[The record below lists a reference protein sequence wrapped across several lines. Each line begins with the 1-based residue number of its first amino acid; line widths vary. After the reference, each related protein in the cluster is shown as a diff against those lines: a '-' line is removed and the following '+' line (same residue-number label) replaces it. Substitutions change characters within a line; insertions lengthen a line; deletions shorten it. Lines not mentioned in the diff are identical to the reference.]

1 MIQNGILLGLVI
13 ALLKAIDSIM
23 NKSIMEN
30 TSPIHH
36 SIYRIIF
43 VSPFLL
49 LAALMNWQIQ
59 LDKVWHF
66 VLLYGIIEAVN
77 ILFHQKA
84 IKAGNL
90 VFIELLSRSKTIFA
104 LILSFVLVIDTPS
117 PLAVIGIL
125 LFTVATYFTV
135 TKKVESKTGEK
146 TSHLSLLYEMISVLA
161 RVVKPFLIKGILT
174 SELVSTETITFL
186 SMPISLVCLLA
197 VYRPKLNFK
206 EINCK
211 KYSLQALIVAAG
223 MLVGVY
229 AVKHAN
235 IVTVSAV
242 ENFSVFYV
250 ILYTVIIQK
259 KKYPFWVF
267 IGLALAIG
275 GLVLASV

>member
-1 MIQNGILLGLVI
+1 MIQNGILLGLII

-30 TSPIHH
+30 ASPIHH

-43 VSPFLL
+43 VSPILL
-49 LAALMNWQIQ
+49 IAALVNWHIQ

-66 VLLYGIIEAVN
+66 VLLYGVIEAVN

-117 PLAVIGIL
+117 TLAVVGIVV
-125 LFTVATYFTV
+125 FTIATYFTV
-135 TKKVESKTGEK
+135 TKRVESKTGEK
-146 TSHLSLLYEMISVLA
+146 TSHISLLYEMISVLS

-174 SELVSTETITFL
+174 AELISSETIAFL
-186 SMPISLVCLLA
+186 SMPIALVCLMV

-211 KYSLQALIVAAG
+211 KYSLQALVVAAG

-229 AVKHAN
+229 AVKYAN

-242 ENFSVFYV
+242 ENFSVFFV
-250 ILYTVIIQK
+250 ILFAVIVQK
-259 KKYPFWVF
+259 RKYPLTVF
-267 IGLALAIG
+267 IGLGLAIC
-275 GLVLASV
+275 GLILASL

>member
-1 MIQNGILLGLVI
+1 MIQNGIILGLII

-43 VSPFLL
+43 VSPILL
-49 LAALMNWQIQ
+49 IAALANWQIQ

-66 VLLYGIIEAVN
+66 VLLYGVIEAVN

-104 LILSFVLVIDTPS
+104 LIVSFVFVIDTPS
-117 PLAVIGIL
+117 PLAVLGIVV
-125 LFTVATYFTV
+125 FTIATYFTV
-135 TKKVESKTGEK
+135 TNKVESQTGEK
-146 TSHLSLLYEMISVLA
+146 TSHISLVYEMISVLA

-197 VYRPKLNFK
+197 VYRPELNFK
-206 EINCK
+206 QINCK
-211 KYSLQALIVAAG
+211 RYSLQALVVAAG

-250 ILYTVIIQK
+250 ILFAVLAQK
-259 KKYPFWVF
+259 RKYPLTVF
-267 IGLALAIG
+267 IGLGLAIC
-275 GLVLASV
+275 GLILASL

>member
-1 MIQNGILLGLVI
+1 MIQNGILLGLII
-13 ALLKAIDSIM
+13 ALLKAMDSIM

-30 TSPIHH
+30 MSPIHH

-43 VSPFLL
+43 VSPILL
-49 LAALMNWQIQ
+49 IAALANWHIQ
-59 LDKVWHF
+59 LDKVWHL
-66 VLLYGIIEAVN
+66 VLLYGVIEAVN

-117 PLAVIGIL
+117 PWAVAGIVV
-125 LFTVATYFTV
+125 FTIATYFTV
-135 TKKVESKTGEK
+135 TKRVEGKTGEK
-146 TSHLSLLYEMISVLA
+146 STPLSLLYEMISVLA

-174 SELVSTETITFL
+174 AELISSETIAFL
-186 SMPISLVCLLA
+186 SMPIALVCLMV

-211 KYSLQALIVAAG
+211 KYSLQALVVAAG

-229 AVKHAN
+229 AVKYAN

-242 ENFSVFYV
+242 ENFSIFFV
-250 ILYTVIIQK
+250 ILFAVIVQK
-259 KKYPFWVF
+259 RKYPLTVF
-267 IGLALAIG
+267 IGLGLAIC
-275 GLVLASV
+275 GLILASL